1 MKKKKVILLG
11 FPSPVRMRDKSY
23 VIRKLYERASS
34 NPFVSGKSYDE
45 YREYLCSQIREHGDV
60 DVHPDN
66 VDIIYDE
73 LKSMG
78 WIKVVSAVLLAITSS
93 HIAVS

>member
-45 YREYLCSQIREHGDV
+45 YREYLCSQIREHGD
-60 DVHPDN
+60 
-66 VDIIYDE
+66 IIYDE